1 MCDATVLVLGILIYT
16 MGRARRVDLSVPSRL
31 LLFLVH
37 AAHAAS
43 FPEGLEV
50 RNVGGGLHGVV
61 ATRSFRA
68 EQTVYSIQRATLFA
82 HVFES
87 METFEA
93 AVRSGDARDLL
104 EHSVPGV
111 SGRVFLFSD
120 AALPCYENHS
130 AEPNI
135 SGMHWSWLDS
145 SEAVLVKRALRDIAE
160 GDEVCVDYNG
170 CSGYGVRDDEPMRR
184 FLAMCDEFGVVK
196 RPSALEEGRT
206 K

>member
-1 MCDATVLVLGILIYT
+1 M
-16 MGRARRVDLSVPSRL
+16 
-31 LLFLVH
+31 
-37 AAHAAS
+37 
-43 FPEGLEV
+43 
-50 RNVGGGLHGVV
+50 
-61 ATRSFRA
+61 
-68 EQTVYSIQRATLFA
+68 
-82 HVFES
+82 
-87 METFEA
+87 
-93 AVRSGDARDLL
+93 RSGDARDLL

-130 AEPNI
+130 GEPNI

-196 RPSALEEGRT
+196 RPSALEGRRAD
-206 K
+206 KIEVSSA

>member
-1 MCDATVLVLGILIYT
+1 

-50 RNVGGGLHGVV
+50 RNVGGGMHGVV

-68 EQTVYSIQRATLFA
+68 EQMVYSIQRATLFSN
-82 HVFES
+82 VFES

-184 FLAMCDEFGVVK
+184 FLAMRCATSLGWSSDRGSERARGRAVGGQN
-196 RPSALEEGRT
+196 RRSA
-206 K
+206 